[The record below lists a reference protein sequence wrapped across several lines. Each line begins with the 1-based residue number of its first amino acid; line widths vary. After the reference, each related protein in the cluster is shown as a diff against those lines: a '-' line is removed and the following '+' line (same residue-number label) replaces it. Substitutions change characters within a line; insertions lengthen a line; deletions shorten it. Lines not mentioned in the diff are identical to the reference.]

1 MTSEQQTGED
11 VPEWQIIPTIP
22 SPDPECTAR
31 YTASPGP
38 SSGVTKKRAR
48 QLARG
53 RNRAGEP
60 SPNVSWHAEPT
71 GSIKQKTELQ
81 QKNDEMY

>member
-31 YTASPGP
+31 YTSSPGP
-38 SSGVTKKRAR
+38 SSGFTKKRAR

-60 SPNVSWHAEPT
+60 FANVNWHAEPT
-71 GSIKQKTELQ
+71 GMIKPRSKLQKAVDQ
-81 QKNDEMY
+81 I